1 MVSRK
6 KSKRN
11 QKEIKKKSKRRQKRV
26 LDGGEPITIFIKL
39 LGGKTHISKIDPDN
53 TIESIISECR
63 EKSSI
68 DEKEFKYVLRFG
80 SNILSDLS
88 QTISDYGIRNESTLE
103 LTTKKLPSHSP
114 FCGLYI
120 FRDYDGHHNMTSIL
134 ILNDDNTGH
143 HIASQRQ
150 NSVNNTYTND
160 VVWIHSNNILKILIM
175 TKPQMDNRA
184 IVRHSPRQVF
194 FINTTNYFGYYNV
207 VRYVSPSSFPDDHKR
222 KDFVFEELLT
232 KESQIEFLNNFNPL
246 IHSLKIHSIFG
257 KDGQKLSRV
266 SLDDGRQ
273 FVGVLEHIKNCAN
286 MFFLEH
292 IIKVL
297 RYIDKGV
304 LSEVFKFDNPENMKK
319 SIEIMFGSH
328 SLDLFSRSPDDTC
341 RKELMAII
349 DRIPEMDIFN

>member
-11 QKEIKKKSKRRQKRV
+11 QKEIKKKSKRGRKRV
-26 LDGGEPITIFIKL
+26 LDGGEPITILIKL
-39 LGGKTHISKIDPDN
+39 LGGKTHISTIDPDNN

-63 EKSSI
+63 EKSPI
-68 DEKEFKYVLRFG
+68 DEKEFKYVLTFG
-80 SNILSDLS
+80 SIILSDWS
-88 QTISDYGIRNESTLE
+88 KTISNYGIRNESELH

-120 FRDYDGHHNMTSIL
+120 FRDYGHHNMTSIL

-143 HIASQRQ
+143 HIDSQSQ

-175 TKPQMDNRA
+175 TKPMMDNASICR
-184 IVRHSPRQVF
+184 RSSRQVF
-194 FINTTNYFGYYNV
+194 FINTTKYFGYYNV
-207 VRYVSPSSFPDDHKR
+207 IRYVLPSFVHFPEEYKR
-222 KDFVFEELLT
+222 KDFVFEE
-232 KESQIEFLNNFNPL
+232 EPQIEFLNNFNPL

-257 KDGQKLSRV
+257 HSNQKLLRISI
-266 SLDDGRQ
+266 DDRE
-273 FVGVLEHIKNCAN
+273 FEYILEDMIHYAN

-292 IIKVL
+292 IIKIL
-297 RYIDKGV
+297 RYMDKGV

-319 SIEIMFGSH
+319 SIEMMFGSH
-328 SLDLFSRSPDDTC
+328 SLDLFSRSPDDSC
-341 RKELMAII
+341 RKELLAII
-349 DRIPEMDIFN
+349 GRIPEMDIFN